1 MFFSLPD
8 LLRILSSTALSNGF
22 LVALSLILARTQT
35 TAAYGDFA
43 YSVAIF
49 AVASLFLDFGLN
61 ISALKRHSSDKTGD
75 AATTFASVKLCA
87 ALLILTAALIAT
99 FVAPNS
105 NTILAVSIG
114 LCCAAFNNVW
124 IALRVADQS
133 TGNARNFYRANVGLF
148 GLRLVAVFFTY
159 ISGREAIE
167 YLLALYLYPY
177 SILFI
182 GHYYLLDFKK
192 HISVFAKNIRG
203 IFAYSKW
210 IFLSAVLFVLSIQ
223 LPVLSLKYHGLTQE
237 LATLGLAMT
246 VASFSSWLSYSLKP
260 FFIGRYLSSDNISNM
275 AYIKMLVVFSALLI
289 PCTVLVYYL
298 FLVAFGEK
306 YPGVAFIG
314 CTVFMYSSL
323 VFILG
328 LYNSQI
334 HVVGRPELETLVNL
348 GRAICVFL
356 VMYFIPANLSLS
368 MLLVG
373 LIMVGFELVLISI
386 NFRLIGIK
394 NENSLS

>member
-1 MFFSLPD
+1 LFFSFTD

-22 LVALSLILARTQT
+22 LVVLSLILARTQT

-61 ISALKRHSSDKTGD
+61 ISALKRHSSDKTGN
-75 AATTFASVKLCA
+75 AATTFASIKLCA
-87 ALLILTAALIAT
+87 ALLILVCACIAM
-99 FVAPNS
+99 FVSPNS
-105 NTILAVSIG
+105 KTILAVSIG

-133 TGNARNFYRANVGLF
+133 SGNARNFYRANLGLF
-148 GLRLVAVFFTY
+148 GLRLVAVCVTY
-159 ISGREAIE
+159 VSGREAIE
-167 YLLALYLYPY
+167 YLLALYVYPY
-177 SILFI
+177 FILFI
-182 GHYYLLDFKK
+182 RHYYLLDFKK
-192 HISVFAKNIRG
+192 HISLFVQDLRG

-210 IFLSAVLFVLSIQ
+210 IFLSAVLFVVSLQ
-223 LPVLSLKYHGLTQE
+223 LPVLSLKYHGLTQQ

-246 VASFSSWLSYSLKP
+246 IASFSSWLSYSLKP
-260 FFIGRYLSSDNISNM
+260 FFIGRYLASDNISNM
-275 AYIKMLVVFSALLI
+275 AYIKMLVVFSAALI
-289 PCTVLVYYL
+289 PCTILVYYL
-298 FLVAFGEK
+298 FLVGFSEK
-306 YPGVAFIG
+306 YPGVEFIG
-314 CTVFMYSSL
+314 CTVFIYSSL

-334 HVVGRPELETLVNL
+334 HVVERPELETLVNL

-356 VMYFIPANLSLS
+356 VMYFFPGNLVTS

-373 LIMVGFELVLISI
+373 VVMVGFELVLISI
-386 NFRLIGIK
+386 NFRLVGIK